1 MTEKNDSLGTLD
13 RIIEGTTNFSFR
25 RVTDEVERRIRRKVK
40 KASRRIAATATGLF
54 MFMMAIAFISMSV
67 VRYLSTTMSPALSWG
82 IVGVVLALV
91 GMILVL
97 TGRLIT

>member
-1 MTEKNDSLGTLD
+1 MTEKKDGLGTLE
-13 RIIEGTTNFSFR
+13 RIIEGTTNFSFK
-25 RVTDEVERRIRRKVK
+25 RVTDEVERRIRGKVK

-54 MFMMAIAFISMSV
+54 MFMMAIAFISISI
-67 VRYLSTTMSPALSWG
+67 VRHLSTIMSPALSWG

-97 TGRLIT
+97 MGRLIA